1 VDDVDNVD
9 DLEVD
14 GMTRQED
21 TVQVQLIQDPM
32 NDDKGN
38 SKIIH
43 FIVSFYYSRINLSF
57 LYQNYKVSIILFAF

>member
-1 VDDVDNVD
+1 MDDVDNVD

-43 FIVSFYYSRINLSF
+43 FIVTFTIQKLIFPSFIRIMHF
-57 LYQNYKVSIILFAF
+57 RV

>member
-1 VDDVDNVD
+1 MDDVDNVD

-14 GMTRQED
+14 GMNRQED
-21 TVQVQLIQDPM
+21 KVQVQLIQDPM

-43 FIVSFYYSRINLSF
+43 FIVSFTIQELIFPSF
-57 LYQNYKVSIILFAF
+57 IKIIKFL